1 MVAGKCRLGGWL
13 SVSAMIYILIILAS
27 VVWAALA
34 LFSPWFNHLNKENEP
49 VKRTTH
55 RRTLP

>member
-1 MVAGKCRLGGWL
+1 
-13 SVSAMIYILIILAS
+13 MIYAIIIIAS

-49 VKRTTH
+49 VKRTTTSKLEL
-55 RRTLP
+55 TLNQKTTSLC

>member
-1 MVAGKCRLGGWL
+1 
-13 SVSAMIYILIILAS
+13 MIYVIIITAS

-49 VKRTTH
+49 VKRTTD
-55 RRTLP
+55 RRTLQ

>member
-1 MVAGKCRLGGWL
+1 
-13 SVSAMIYILIILAS
+13 MIYVIIILAS

-55 RRTLP
+55 RRTLQ